1 MQIRRQSVSRKGAN
15 SQDYNGIRLFQ
26 STRKEEMRSREQVL
40 AGNVSLNEG
49 IESRSCIEV
58 AKKANRSHLSTLLFL
73 FVTTAYPF
81 VNYVPIHASSRV
93 MSRVSETLR
102 NHFSRRPEILSKFQR
117 FRDKSISCIETAVG
131 AYFGR

>member
-40 AGNVSLNEG
+40 AGNVSLNQG

-58 AKKANRSHLSTLLFL
+58 AKGANRSHLSTLLFL

-81 VNYVPIHASSRV
+81 VNYVPILA
-93 MSRVSETLR
+93 L
-102 NHFSRRPEILSKFQR
+102 
-117 FRDKSISCIETAVG
+117 
-131 AYFGR
+131 